1 MRKKILL
8 KGPLLTRSGYGEQSR
23 FALRSLR
30 SREDLFDIFIQP
42 LQWGQT
48 SWLNIDS
55 EERRWI
61 DQTIEK
67 TIGYIQQNGQFDIAL
82 QITIPNEWEQLAPI
96 NVGYTAGI
104 ETTKVAPEWIM
115 KGNQVDKII
124 VVSTHSKGVYENT
137 VYEGTN
143 EQTGQ
148 QLEVSLNKTID
159 VVNYPVKLFDSLPDV
174 NLNLEYDF
182 NFLVVAQ
189 FGPRKN
195 IPNTVKW
202 FVEEFKDEEVGLVVK
217 TNIAKNCLMDR
228 EHLFGD
234 MKNFMTQLGEHK
246 CKVYLLHGD
255 MTDAEMHSLYRH
267 SKIDALVALPHGE
280 GFGLPIFEAAY
291 SGLPVVAT
299 GWSGQM
305 DFLVDEGGREHFYNV
320 SFDIQPVQ
328 ENVVWDGVI
337 IKDSMWAYARE
348 QSAKEKMRECYN
360 DRKKAINSAEY
371 ADNLHE
377 RFSAEKMYAKFVHS
391 VYGEPEEVP
400 DVDVQDLPKVSIIT
414 SVYDGD
420 DFIRPFLEDMTRQTI
435 FEEKC
440 ELILINANSP
450 GNEEEIIK
458 EYVEK
463 YPNNIVYKKLEEDP
477 GIYGVWNIGVE
488 MSTGEF
494 LTNANLDDRKA
505 PNSLERHAQELYLD
519 SEVQLV
525 YADMLITDTPNET
538 FENNNSNGRQYS
550 FPQFSL
556 DNLKMVNMPHASPM
570 WRKSLHDAHGL
581 FEDKYRSAG
590 DWEMWLRAASQ
601 GSKFKKINTI
611 LGLYFFNPKG
621 ISTNPDNLDWKS
633 KEEKEVYE
641 KYK

>member
-67 TIGYIQQNGQFDIAL
+67 TIGYIQQKGQFDIAL

-305 DFLVDEGGREHFYNV
+305 DFLVDEEGREHFYNV

-420 DFIRPFLEDMTRQTI
+420 DFIRPFLEDMSRQTI

-505 PNSLERHAQELYLD
+505 PQSLERHAQELYLD

-525 YADMLITDTPNET
+525 YADMLITDIPNET
-538 FENNNSNGRQYS
+538 FENNNSNGRQYN
-550 FPQFSL
+550 FPQFLL

-601 GSKFKKINTI
+601 GSKFKKINTT

-621 ISTNPDNLDWKS
+621 ISTNPDNFDWKNE
-633 KEEKEVYE
+633 EEKEVYE